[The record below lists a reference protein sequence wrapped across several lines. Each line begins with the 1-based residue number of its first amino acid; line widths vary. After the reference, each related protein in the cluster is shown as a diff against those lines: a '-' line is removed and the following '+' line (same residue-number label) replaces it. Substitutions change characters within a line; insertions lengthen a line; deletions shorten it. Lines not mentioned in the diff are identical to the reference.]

1 MDNNI
6 NENENVQESFTQQDI
21 ERLATEK
28 FEQYKY
34 ELECNNYLEKN
45 NIPKEIKDIIRFDN
59 MEMLEKNITTLKEI
73 FGQSLIPGLTIESSG
88 ATPGSSNTILKN
100 NKNNMTRKAF
110 GLN

>member
-59 MEMLEKNITTLKEI
+59 MEMLEKNITTLI
-73 FGQSLIPGLTIESSG
+73 FLKQRLGLLHPSYVF
-88 ATPGSSNTILKN
+88 AK
-100 NKNNMTRKAF
+100 KY
-110 GLN
+110 

>member
-73 FGQSLIPGLTIESSG
+73 FGQSLIPGLTIKSSG
-88 ATPGSSNTILKN
+88 ALPGNSNAILEN
-100 NKNNMTRKAF
+100 NKNNITRKAF